1 MVLIRKYFL
10 VAALITA
17 IIFILGVIVGVQL
30 DTMKLNTIQ
39 DRYKQTEL
47 DWYDMQIKSDYYKLY
62 PGITDYCEIMI
73 DSNLEFS
80 DEIYS
85 QGLEIERYEEQ
96 SKFLEA
102 VKQDKR
108 EYALLKFQFW
118 MNAIELRDSCRADY
132 DIILYFYKD
141 EPNAIEEVKQ
151 NAMSNVLFNLKQNRG
166 PKVILVPLPIDLDIE
181 SINLVTKQFSIH
193 EVPSIVINEKETISG
208 VLSQT
213 AITQA
218 LNKASVS
225 TVA

>member
-17 IIFILGVIVGVQL
+17 IIFILGIIVGVQL
-30 DTMKLNTIQ
+30 DISKLDNIQ
-39 DRYKQTEL
+39 NKYKQTEL
-47 DWYDMQIKSDYYKLY
+47 DWYDIQIKSDYYKLY
-62 PGITDYCEIMI
+62 PGVTAYCDIMI
-73 DSNLEFS
+73 NSNLEFS
-80 DEIYS
+80 DKIYS

-118 MNAIELRDSCRADY
+118 MNALELRDSCEAEY
-132 DIILYFYKD
+132 DTIIYFYKD
-141 EPNAIEEVKQ
+141 EPSAIEEVKQ
-151 NAMSNVLFNLKQNRG
+151 NAMSNVLFNLKQDRG
-166 PKVILVPLPIDLDIE
+166 ADIILVPLPIDLDIE
-181 SINLVTKQFSIH
+181 SINLITKQFNIH
-193 EVPSIVINEKETISG
+193 EVPTIVINEKETING

-213 AITQA
+213 ALTQA
-218 LNKASVS
+218 LNKLSIN